1 MIGERIRKLRRERNW
16 TQKKLGQMAGIDQNN
31 ISQYESGKITPT
43 RRTVDRLAE
52 IFELSPDEL
61 LAEAP
66 AEPVLAIE
74 DPELLSLFR
83 EMSRLGESDRA
94 RLKWMLSLAVRQL
107 RIQDVMQAS

>member
-1 MIGERIRKLRRERNW
+1 MLGERIRKLRRERNW
-16 TQKKLGQMAGIDQNN
+16 TQKQLGQMAGIDQNN

-52 IFELSPDEL
+52 IFAISPEELI
-61 LAEAP
+61 AEAP

-74 DPELLSLFR
+74 DPELLGIFR
-83 EMSRLGESDRA
+83 EMSKLTESDRS
-94 RLKWMLSLAVRQL
+94 RLKWMLNLAIRQL